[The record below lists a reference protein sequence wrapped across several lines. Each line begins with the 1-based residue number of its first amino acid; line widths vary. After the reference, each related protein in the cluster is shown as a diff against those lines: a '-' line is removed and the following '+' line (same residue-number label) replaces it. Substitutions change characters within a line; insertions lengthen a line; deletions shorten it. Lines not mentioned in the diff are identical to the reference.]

1 MKSISLKTY
10 AKINISL
17 DVTGVREDGYH
28 EVCMVMQA
36 VDLHD
41 EMTVRLMEERDPD
54 IVLKSNRYY
63 VPTDGRN
70 TAFKAARLMLDL
82 YDARLAA
89 GETPAAESSDSA
101 AADAGDKAAQPS
113 GGRNFGVRIDIGKE
127 IPVAAGLAGG
137 SSNAAGAIVAL
148 NALLELHLSVEEMC
162 AIGSRVGA
170 DVPFSI
176 LSLLAAL
183 KQQNSSVVPEGAE
196 VSAAALAEG
205 IGEILTPLPPLKM
218 WTILV
223 KPHFS
228 VATKEVY
235 KALDQISIQK
245 HPDTES
251 VLLGMNTGNIV
262 PLREGMANVLEEV
275 TLVQRP
281 EVAEIRAIMQ
291 QHCPDM
297 TMMSGSGPT
306 VFSLFPGKKAALR
319 AYAQLQSE
327 LKDHACSIYLAKTLS

>member
-10 AKINISL
+10 AKINVSL

-28 EVCMVMQA
+28 EVRMVMQA

-41 EMTVRLMEERDPD
+41 EMVVRIVPKQEPN

-63 VPTDGRN
+63 VPADSRN

-82 YDARLAA
+82 YDGSHA
-89 GETPAAESSDSA
+89 
-101 AADAGDKAAQPS
+101 
-113 GGRNFGVRIDIGKE
+113 GGRDFGVRIDIGKE

-137 SSNAAGAIVAL
+137 SSNAAGSIVAL
-148 NALLELHLSVEEMC
+148 NRLLELNLPLEDMC
-162 AIGSRVGA
+162 SIGSRVGA

-183 KQQNSSVVPEGAE
+183 KNQNETVVPEGAE
-196 VSAAALAEG
+196 VSSAALAEG
-205 IGEILTPLPPLKM
+205 IGEVLTPLPPLKM
-218 WTILV
+218 WTVLV

-228 VATKEVY
+228 VATKDVY
-235 KALDQISIQK
+235 QALDQIVIRK
-245 HPDTES
+245 RPDTES
-251 VLLGMNTGNIV
+251 VIRGLQTGNV
-262 PLREGMANVLEEV
+262 MPVRAGMANVLEEV
-275 TLVQRP
+275 TLVQHP

-291 QHCPDM
+291 KYCPDM

-306 VFSLFPGKKAALR
+306 VFSLFPGKKTALR
-319 AYAQLQSE
+319 AYAQLQRE
-327 LKDHACSIYLAKTLS
+327 LRDHPCTVYFAKTLS